1 MSVIHLHLPLS
12 LFFKGSNPKNQP
24 AVCKGGTTMK
34 EKYMS
39 PYLTGL
45 GLGIVLLATFFLMG
59 RGLGASGAMMRS
71 VVAVEKAVAPGHT
84 NNNTYLQRYGGGEK
98 GKPLKS
104 WLVFEVL
111 GMFIG
116 ATISGVMAGRAKAET
131 FKGPRITQNRRLL
144 FALTGGVIF
153 GIGTRIAR
161 GCTSGQALTGGAT
174 LALGSW
180 VIMLCFFAG
189 AYAMAYFVRKQWI

>member
-1 MSVIHLHLPLS
+1 
-12 LFFKGSNPKNQP
+12 
-24 AVCKGGTTMK
+24 MK
-34 EKYMS
+34 KSYMS

-45 GLGIVLLATFFLMG
+45 GLGLVLMATFFLMG
-59 RGLGASGAMMRS
+59 RGLGASGAMMRT
-71 VVAVEKAVAPGHT
+71 VVAVEKTISPEHT
-84 NNNTYLQRYGGGEK
+84 NSNAYLKKYGGGEDAN
-98 GKPLKS
+98 PLKS

-116 ATISGVMAGRAKAET
+116 ATLSGIIAGRMKAET
-131 FKGPRITQNRRLL
+131 FKGPRITENGRLM
-144 FALTGGVIF
+144 FALLGGIIF

-180 VIMLCFFAG
+180 VVMLCFFAG
-189 AYAMAYFVRKQWI
+189 AYATAYFFRKQWI